1 MRKGNLKF
9 TTKIFLAYGAFVIL
23 SALAFVFFFLEPEER
38 RLAQREEETLRAV
51 AEGLAKAVHFDRSG
65 PLWPEDLIPLVHALG
80 IRLTLIAP
88 DGRVI
93 GDSHY
98 PAAAME
104 NHRYRPEVRKA
115 LAGEVAVARRFSR
128 TLRINF
134 LYLAVPLRRDGRVVG
149 VLRVAKA
156 QQEIARALHRLRT
169 AFAGGLGLASLL
181 ALGIGLLILRRL
193 VRPLE
198 ELETAARRLG
208 RGELGAR
215 VRVPGRD
222 ELGTLAEA
230 FNRMAEKIQGL
241 VANLAAEKG
250 RLAAVLATMAD
261 GVLVFDGEQR
271 VTLANKKAGEFLGL
285 PTREIEG
292 RTPAELLLPGTA
304 KELIAKAVKE
314 QKPVEGEFILDFPA
328 RRHLYAALAPVNEAG
343 AGSSSILLV
352 LRDLTALRRLERVR
366 QDFVANVSHE
376 LRTPLAAIKLLVETL
391 LRDGMDETRRRD
403 FLSSIEAECDRLN
416 ALVNDLLT
424 LAKLDEGKM
433 PATVRVFSLPALVE
447 EVADRLFPPGEASRR
462 PLLSFPPDLP
472 PAKADPEHIRQIL
485 INLLDNAVRH
495 TPEGTAFGVE
505 ATFDADWITV
515 TVWDKG
521 PGIPAAERERI
532 FERFYRLDKARSRA
546 AGGTG
551 LGLAIVKHLVEGYGG
566 RVWVEEGP
574 GARFRFTLPRA

>member
-1 MRKGNLKF
+1 MRSGNFKF
-9 TTKIFLAYGAFVIL
+9 TTKIFLAYGAFVLL

-38 RLAQREEETLRAV
+38 RLARREEETLRAV
-51 AEGLAKAVHFDRSG
+51 AEGLAKTVHFASSG
-65 PLWPEDLIPLVHALG
+65 PLWPEDLIPLAHALG
-80 IRLTLIAP
+80 IRLTLIAT

-104 NHRYRPEVRKA
+104 NHRDRPEVKKA
-115 LAGEVAVARRFSR
+115 LSGEVSASRRFSR
-128 TLRINF
+128 TLRTEF
-134 LYLAVPLRRDGRVVG
+134 LYLAVPLNHRGHVVG

-156 QQEIARALHRLRT
+156 QREIARALHRLRV

-181 ALGIGLLILRRL
+181 ALGIGFIILRRL
-193 VRPLE
+193 IRPLG
-198 ELETAARRLG
+198 ELEAAARRLG

-230 FNRMAEKIQGL
+230 FNRMAEEIQGL

-250 RLAAVLATMAD
+250 RLAAVLSTMAD

-285 PTREIEG
+285 AANAIEG
-292 RTPAELLLPGTA
+292 RTPAELLLPGAA
-304 KELIAKAVKE
+304 KELIAKAIEE
-314 QKPVEGEFILDFPA
+314 QRPVEGEFTLDFPA
-328 RRHLYAALAPVNEAG
+328 RRHLYAVLTPVAEAG
-343 AGSSSILLV
+343 TGSPSTLLV

-376 LRTPLAAIKLLVETL
+376 LRTPLAAVKLMVETL
-391 LRDGMDETRRRD
+391 LRDGMDEARRRD
-403 FLSSIEAECDRLN
+403 FLASIEAECDRLN

-447 EVADRLFPPGEASRR
+447 EVIDRLFPPGEAPRR
-462 PLLSFPPDLP
+462 PLFYFPPGLP
-472 PAKADPEHIRQIL
+472 PAKADPDHVPQIL

-495 TPEGTAFGVE
+495 TPAGTAFGVE
-505 ATFDADWITV
+505 ATHDPEWITV
-515 TVWDKG
+515 TVWDEG
-521 PGIPAAERERI
+521 PGIPAAERKRI

-566 RVWVEEGP
+566 RVWVEDGQ